1 MLSLITNDKLIKT
14 YQYRAYP
21 TAEQT
26 KQLYYRMWQCR
37 KLWNQALE
45 AKRLVYQVDDY
56 TLTYYDLTSRF
67 CSEKKGQLD
76 YDVLPYDSA
85 GWVLQRLDDAYNAA
99 FRRLKNKQ
107 PPGFPRFKGRDEWNS
122 IPQRRPSVKLHPN
135 KKFMVV
141 AFGSG
146 KARIWVKIRYHR
158 PLPDMAELQ
167 WAVLTEDKGEWY
179 VNIQLRYPHVTTAHL
194 NPMFAIGLDM
204 GLAHFCTLS
213 TGEYVDIPHID
224 EDVQQ
229 MRRVHRRR
237 SRRGNFHVRTDGTKY
252 PAKAKD
258 QTKRWHRVNN
268 QSAKLYRQQKRRR
281 DYFLNWVVAEL
292 TGSYQVICIEDISP
306 QFMLHNKRLAN
317 KAARLAW
324 STFLM
329 KLEHKCYEK
338 GVELIK
344 VNPAYSSQ
352 TCHECGCVD
361 PDNRPNQSTFRCVTC
376 GHENHADI
384 NAAQNILR
392 RGLALRESAQ
402 TKTERTVKHKRFRK
416 AAS

>member
-1 MLSLITNDKLIKT
+1 MKMLNKT

-21 TAEQT
+21 TDEQV
-26 KQLYYRMWQCR
+26 KQLHYRMWQCR

-45 AKRLVYQVDDY
+45 VKRLVYQMDDY
-56 TLTYYDLTSRF
+56 SMTYFDLYARF
-67 CSEKKGQLD
+67 FKERKGQLD
-76 YDVLPYDSA
+76 YAVFSA
-85 GWVLQRLDDAYNAA
+85 RSMSWVLQRLDDAYNAA
-99 FRRLKNKQ
+99 FKRLKAKQ
-107 PPGFPRFKGRDEWNS
+107 SPGFPKFKGRDDWNN
-122 IPQRRPSVKLHPN
+122 IPQQDPAMKPSPN
-135 KKFMVV
+135 KKFMMV
-141 AFGSG
+141 AFGPKES
-146 KARIWVKIRYHR
+146 RLWVKIRYHR

-194 NPMFAIGLDM
+194 NPMFAVGLDM

-237 SRRGNFHVRTDGTKY
+237 SRRGKFVRVAGNTY

-268 QSAKLYRQQKRRR
+268 HSNKLYRQQKRRR
-281 DYFLNWVVAEL
+281 DHFLNWMVAEL

-306 QFMLHNKRLAN
+306 QFMLHNKHLAN

-352 TCHECGCVD
+352 TCAECGCID
-361 PDNRPNQSTFRCVTC
+361 PDNRPNQETFQCVDC
-376 GHENHADI
+376 GHKANADA
-384 NAAQNILR
+384 NAAQNILQ
-392 RGLALRESAQ
+392 RGLALRDKSNIRVE
-402 TKTERTVKHKRFRK
+402 KVVKHKRLRK
-416 AAS
+416 KVS